1 MFYSMLR
8 GTFIN
13 AGYLSNAVD
22 VSGSYSGIIVGISNS
37 IGSFSG
43 ILAPL
48 VANYLTSDR
57 TMMQWRTCFFVF
69 SAVLFLGGLVFMFFS
84 KGDLEDW
91 AKDDSGCLKNNDCE
105 LEFKIEKKTSKR
117 GSQKLTRQYSL
128 DSRGGLVPTVSHD
141 DFDSYTQV
149 TYNKNPKNN
158 GSNVQSF

>member
-69 SAVLFLGGLVFMFFS
+69 M
-84 KGDLEDW
+84 
-91 AKDDSGCLKNNDCE
+91 
-105 LEFKIEKKTSKR
+105 
-117 GSQKLTRQYSL
+117 SL
-128 DSRGGLVPTVSHD
+128 S
-141 DFDSYTQV
+141 
-149 TYNKNPKNN
+149 
-158 GSNVQSF
+158 